1 MNLLELCEPTF
12 LYTCRVNRIY
22 RSGGKLDLKRVQVDI
37 ADLREEIQSKLV
49 QEDSALNEQFESIE
63 LAYIY
68 FIDSMIV
75 SSGLTEWNDE
85 RIAVTEFNRR
95 AGDNEFFDLLCDAE
109 AEVGENAD
117 NKLAFYYCCIGLGFV
132 GMYEDEPK
140 HLHEIMQRLE
150 PRVRS
155 FMDRDVI
162 SRITPEAYSHNLE
175 MNVAPDT
182 APRYLG
188 LTLLAIGTIFAIIVS
203 ILYLYFDAFS
213 SLSKV
218 LTKIISS

>member
-1 MNLLELCEPTF
+1 MNLLQLCEPTF
-12 LYTCRVNRIY
+12 LYICKVNRIY
-22 RSGGKLDLKRVQVDI
+22 RNGGNLDLKRIQVDI
-37 ADLREEIQSKLV
+37 ADLRGEIQSKLI
-49 QEDSALNEQFESIE
+49 QEDSMLNQQFESIE

-68 FIDSMIV
+68 FIDSILV
-75 SSGLTEWNDE
+75 ASGVTEWNDE
-85 RIAVTEFNRR
+85 RIAVNEFNRR
-95 AGDNEFFDLLCDAE
+95 AGDNEFFDLLYDAE
-109 AEVGENAD
+109 TEVGEEAD
-117 NKLAFYYCCIGLGFV
+117 SKLAFYYCCIGLGFT
-132 GMYEDEPK
+132 GMYEDDPK
-140 HLHEIMQRLE
+140 HLHDIMQRLE

-188 LTLLAIGTIFAIIVS
+188 LLFLAIGTVVAITIS
-203 ILYLYFDAFS
+203 ILYLYIDTFS

>member
-1 MNLLELCEPTF
+1 MQKIQAD
-12 LYTCRVNRIY
+12 V
-22 RSGGKLDLKRVQVDI
+22 
-37 ADLREEIQSKLV
+37 ADLRSEIQSELI
-49 QEDSALNEQFESIE
+49 QEDSILNQQFEAIE
-63 LAYIY
+63 LGYIY
-68 FIDSMIV
+68 FIDSMLV
-75 SSGLTEWNDE
+75 AAGVTEWNDN

-95 AGDNEFFDLLCDAE
+95 AGDNEFFDLLYDAE
-109 AEVGENAD
+109 AEVGDDAD
-117 NKLAFYYCCIGLGFV
+117 SKLAFYYRCIGLGFT
-132 GMYEDEPK
+132 GMYEDDPK

-150 PRVRS
+150 PRVRV

-175 MNVAPDT
+175 MNVAPET

-188 LTLLAIGTIFAIIVS
+188 LLFLAIGAILAVTIS
-203 ILYLYFDAFS
+203 ILYLYIDAFS

>member
-1 MNLLELCEPTF
+1 ML
-12 LYTCRVNRIY
+12 VA
-22 RSGGKLDLKRVQVDI
+22 SG
-37 ADLREEIQSKLV
+37 
-49 QEDSALNEQFESIE
+49 
-63 LAYIY
+63 
-68 FIDSMIV
+68 M
-75 SSGLTEWNDE
+75 TEWNDD

-95 AGDNEFFDLLCDAE
+95 AGDNEFFDLLYDAE
-109 AEVGENAD
+109 AEVGEDAD
-117 NKLAFYYCCIGLGFV
+117 GKLAFYYCCIGLGFT

-150 PRVRS
+150 PRVRG

-162 SRITPEAYSHNLE
+162 SRITPEAYSNTLE

-188 LTLLAIGTIFAIIVS
+188 LLLLAIGTVFAITVS
-203 ILYLYFDAFS
+203 IFYLYIDAFS
-213 SLSKV
+213 TLSKV

>member
-12 LYTCRVNRIY
+12 LYICKVNRIY
-22 RSGGKLDLKRVQVDI
+22 RNGGKLDLQKVQTDI
-37 ADLREEIQSKLV
+37 ADLRGEIQSKLI
-49 QEDSALNEQFESIE
+49 QEDSILNQQFESIE

-68 FIDSMIV
+68 FIDSMLV
-75 SSGLTEWNDE
+75 AAGLTEWNDN

-95 AGDNEFFDLLCDAE
+95 AGDNEFFDLLYDTE
-109 AEVGENAD
+109 AEVGDDAD
-117 NKLAFYYCCIGLGFV
+117 GKLAFYYSCIGLGFT
-132 GMYEDEPK
+132 GMYEDDPK

-150 PRVRS
+150 PRVRV

-175 MNVAPDT
+175 MNVSPET

-188 LTLLAIGTIFAIIVS
+188 LLFLSVGAILAIIISIF
-203 ILYLYFDAFS
+203 YLYFDAFS

-218 LTKIISS
+218 LKKIILA

>member
-1 MNLLELCEPTF
+1 MNLLQLCEPTF
-12 LYTCRVNRIY
+12 LYVCQVNRIY
-22 RSGGKLDLKRVQVDI
+22 RSGGKLELSKVQSDI
-37 ADLREEIQSKLV
+37 ADLRGEIQSTLI
-49 QEDSALNEQFESIE
+49 QEDSMLNQQFEAIE

-68 FIDSMIV
+68 FIDSMLV
-75 SSGLTEWNDE
+75 AAGMTSWNDA

-95 AGDNEFFDLLCDAE
+95 AGDNEFFDLLYDAE

-117 NKLAFYYCCIGLGFV
+117 NQLAFYFSCIGLGFV
-132 GMYEDEPK
+132 GMYEDDPK
-140 HLHEIMQRLE
+140 QLHEIMQRLE
-150 PRVRS
+150 PRVRN

-162 SRITPEAYSHNLE
+162 SRITPESYSHNME
-175 MNVAPDT
+175 MNVSPET

-188 LTLLAIGTIFAIIVS
+188 LLFLAIGAICAVMFS
-203 ILYLYFDAFS
+203 ILYLYIDAFS